1 MNLLEETVKVLA
13 DNGKSLSDIVAV
25 QGNDFGI
32 SIDEFIRLASETNY
46 DNGYGTQEVAEDLV
60 IIGKDW
66 WLERAEYDGAEWWK
80 FKQFPQ
86 IKSNIKS
93 VSQLANGHYCS
104 LEQLN

>member
-32 SIDEFIRLASETNY
+32 PIDEFIRLASETNY
-46 DNGYGTQEVAEDLV
+46 YSGYGTQEVAYDLV

-80 FKQFPQ
+80 FKQPPQ

-93 VSQLANGHYCS
+93 VSRLASGYCCS
-104 LEQLN
+104 LGRLN